1 VKHLQHVIKRPL
13 ITEKSTIEREEGN
26 VITVAVDPRATKLEI
41 KAAAETLFNVVVLD
55 VRTSRF
61 RGKVRRRGRDVGR
74 TPLWKKARIK
84 LRKGDDIEFFEGL

>member
-1 VKHLQHVIKRPL
+1 MKHVHQIIKRPL
-13 ITEKSTIEREEGN
+13 ITEKSTIEREESN

-41 KAAAETLFNVVVLD
+41 KMAAESLFDVVVLD

-61 RGKVRRRGRDVGR
+61 RGKVRRQGRDVGR
-74 TPLWKKARIK
+74 TSLWKKARIK